1 MRKIVTI
8 ICLVSIVI
16 LAACSKSKTVTPDPV
31 AGSNFKFNSL
41 VAADTVIKV
50 NGITTVTASA
60 IGDGLTYKWTASY
73 GTFVG
78 SGSTVQWTVC
88 HSSKFNITC
97 VVTDQYSHSETKTII
112 VRSHN

>member
-1 MRKIVTI
+1 MRKII
-8 ICLVSIVI
+8 ALFCLGILII
-16 LAACSKSKTVTPDPV
+16 LAACSKGETTPDQGT
-31 AGSNFKFNSL
+31 GSNFKFSSL

-50 NGITTVTASA
+50 NDITTVTARA
-60 IGDGLTYKWTASY
+60 TGDGLTYKWTASY

-78 SGSTVQWTVC
+78 SGAEVQWTVC
-88 HSSKFNITC
+88 HAAKFNITC